1 MQFAVIVAFD
11 FLFLCLEW
19 NKKMTVSSTHIS
31 VSDTVEMITF
41 VNRLFTFWPCELSL
55 CRNFLARLLH
65 SN

>member
-1 MQFAVIVAFD
+1 VQFAVIAAFD

-41 VNRLFTFWPCELSL
+41 VNRLLMFWPCELSL
-55 CRNFLARLLH
+55 CRNFLAWLLH